1 MDWKLL
7 SLTFGTIFVAELGDK
22 TQLACILM
30 AAQSNKP
37 WQVFLGA
44 SLALVLV
51 TLLGILLAQAITQYV
66 SPHWIKR
73 ISGLAFILLGTLIFL
88 NKL

>member
-7 SLTFGTIFVAELGDK
+7 GLTFGVIFIAELGDK

-37 WQVFLGA
+37 WLVFLGA
-44 SLALVLV
+44 SLALVMV
-51 TLLGILLAQAITQYV
+51 TLLGILLAQLIVQYI
-66 SPHWIKR
+66 SPLWIKR
-73 ISGLAFILLGTLIFL
+73 ISGLGFVCLGLLIIF